1 MKSMPLFERSFIMN
15 IPKELYYTKDHE
27 WARVE
32 GNVATVGITDHAQKL
47 LGDIVFLE
55 LSEVGTVV
63 KQGDKIGT
71 IESVKAASDIFSP
84 LSGKI
89 IEMNSELT
97 STPDVV
103 NKDPYSAAWMV
114 RIEMENSSELSN
126 LLNAD
131 AYSKLVEEE
140 SK

>member
-1 MKSMPLFERSFIMN
+1 MN

-32 GNVATVGITDHAQKL
+32 GNIATVGITDYAQKL

-55 LSEVGTVV
+55 IYEVGTEV
-63 KQGDKIGT
+63 KKGEKIGT

-84 LSGKI
+84 VSGRI
-89 IEMNSELT
+89 IEVNMELP
-97 STPDVV
+97 STPDLV
-103 NKDPYSAAWMV
+103 NKDPYGSAWMA
-114 RIEMENSSELSN
+114 RIEMSNPSELN
-126 LLNAD
+126 ELLNSESYA
-131 AYSKLVEEE
+131 KMIEEE

>member
-1 MKSMPLFERSFIMN
+1 MN

>member
-1 MKSMPLFERSFIMN
+1 MN

-55 LSEVGTVV
+55 LSEVGSVV
-63 KQGDKIGT
+63 KQGEKIGT

-84 LSGKI
+84 VSGKI
-89 IEMNSELT
+89 IEVNSDLV

-103 NKDPYSAAWMV
+103 NKDPYGAAWMV
-114 RIEMENSSELSN
+114 KIELENTAELSN

>member
-1 MKSMPLFERSFIMN
+1 MN

-32 GNVATVGITDHAQKL
+32 GNVATIGITDHAQKL

-55 LSEVGTVV
+55 LSEVGSVV
-63 KQGDKIGT
+63 KQGEKIGT

-84 LSGKI
+84 VSGKI
-89 IEMNSELT
+89 IEVNSDLI

-103 NKDPYSAAWMV
+103 NKDPYGAAWMV
-114 RIEMENSSELSN
+114 KIELENTAELSN

>member
-1 MKSMPLFERSFIMN
+1 MN

-89 IEMNSELT
+89 VEMNSELT

>member
-1 MKSMPLFERSFIMN
+1 MN
-15 IPKELYYTKDHE
+15 IPKELVYTKDHE

-32 GNVATVGITDHAQKL
+32 GNIATIGITDHAQKL

-55 LSEVGTVV
+55 ISEVGTVV
-63 KQGDKIGT
+63 NKGEKIGT

-89 IEMNSELT
+89 IEVNTELP

-103 NKDPYSAAWMV
+103 NKDPYGAAWMAK
-114 RIEMENSSELSN
+114 IELSN
-126 LLNAD
+126 PSEINELLNAD
-131 AYSKLVEEE
+131 AYARLIEEE